1 MINWTPYAIISLN
14 TAFFN
19 YVKVDPYIS
28 LLLTLFA
35 KSAFLWTP
43 ILYYVSDGEIRKS
56 FRHIYFNQ
64 PPPSDSTSI
73 SLRAGKCEYLSK
85 FLIA

>member
-1 MINWTPYAIISLN
+1 MLNWTPYAIISLN

-19 YVKVDPYIS
+19 YVKVDPYVS

-43 ILYYVSDGEIRKS
+43 ILYYVSDGEIRKN
-56 FRHIYFNQ
+56 FGYIYFNKS
-64 PPPSDSTSI
+64 PTSDLTSM
-73 SLRAGKCEYLSK
+73 SLRAGK
-85 FLIA
+85 